1 MDGRWVPAAGA
12 PALRLHGLAFRPDVA
27 AVAGC
32 APRPAWRWRCSRRT
46 GSGPS
51 AGATAER
58 CCGTCATC
66 TGTTRGCANPR
77 LRAACDEALNWVG
90 AAPLYPLLF
99 GAAQRPAA
107 AGLGPPPPEAA
118 LRAAEA
124 AWVGG
129 GRRRGGGAAAAV
141 GAPSRATAGPGPTSP
156 TLARDGE
163 PFALSEKPA
172 LR

>member
-32 APRPAWRWRCSRRT
+32 APRPAWRWRCSRAGSRARSRRAACGSPAPAPLLEDGFWRT

-77 LRAACDEALNWVG
+77 LRAACDEALDWVG

-124 AWVGG
+124 A
-129 GRRRGGGAAAAV
+129 
-141 GAPSRATAGPGPTSP
+141 
-156 TLARDGE
+156 
-163 PFALSEKPA
+163 
-172 LR
+172 